1 MISLIKKVRDIM
13 NFFSFVYELFKLL
26 YTHFSF
32 PIVILIFIL
41 LFKKDIHNLFQNIK
55 SFSIG
60 DYSIEVDVS
69 EKIKATYD
77 SISSISVEKYGSEIL
92 NEPTSLGGAGGPKK
106 DTVDEFK
113 IIHLKSYTINYY
125 LENGWLDTVTT
136 LYWAYSR
143 RVEWDKKMIENKE
156 RPLSEKRDLHI
167 EKEMG
172 KEIKRLYDLAIQNP
186 DIKWSYED
194 VMTFR
199 KLIMIAVKPMFFS

>member
-92 NEPTSLGGAGGPKK
+92 NEPTSLGGTGGPKN
-106 DTVDEFK
+106 
-113 IIHLKSYTINYY
+113 YT
-125 LENGWLDTVTT
+125 
-136 LYWAYSR
+136 S
-143 RVEWDKKMIENKE
+143 
-156 RPLSEKRDLHI
+156 
-167 EKEMG
+167 
-172 KEIKRLYDLAIQNP
+172 
-186 DIKWSYED
+186 
-194 VMTFR
+194 
-199 KLIMIAVKPMFFS
+199 